1 MKKSSN
7 NFISRTWHFFEI
19 AIAIT
24 IITAVIIYLIHPDLH
39 SVVKSASNAY
49 PNEIENKS
57 GFTLFIQ
64 YILNNGFKVPLQ
76 MFIFALIPIPFLY
89 LINVFYTS
97 LLPGLLYGVAYTLA
111 FQKGFAITIGSMPH
125 FLSET
130 FAFCLFA
137 SAVYPI
143 NLWIRDKIFHRENN
157 STFWFEIKLFLKR
170 YILYVLPLIILAA
183 FLETYVAD
191 WITNLMI

>member
-1 MKKSSN
+1 MV
-7 NFISRTWHFFEI
+7 FFEI

-24 IITAVIIYLIHPDLH
+24 IITALAIYLIHPDLH
-39 SVVKSASNAY
+39 SVVKSASDAI

-76 MFIFALIPIPFLY
+76 MFILALIPVPFLY
-89 LINVFYTS
+89 LINIFYTS
-97 LLPGLLYGVAYTLA
+97 ILPGLLYGVAYTLD
-111 FQKGFAITIGSMPH
+111 FQKGFAITIGSIPH
-125 FLSET
+125 L
-130 FAFCLFA
+130 FAEVFALCLFA
-137 SAVYPI
+137 SAIYPI
-143 NLWIRDKIFHRENN
+143 NLWIRNKIFHRENN